1 MSPKR
6 LCRILKTLREEKELT
21 QAELAKTAQLT
32 KPYISQLENGVRKNP
47 SLPALQRLAKALGVP
62 VTELLG

>member
-47 SLPALQRLAKALGVP
+47 SLPALQRLPKALGVP